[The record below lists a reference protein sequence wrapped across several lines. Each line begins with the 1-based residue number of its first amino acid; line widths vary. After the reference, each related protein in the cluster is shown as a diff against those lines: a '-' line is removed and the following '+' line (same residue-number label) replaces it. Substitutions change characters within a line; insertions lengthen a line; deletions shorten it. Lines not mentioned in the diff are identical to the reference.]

1 MPYSWSRASKMYKT
15 SLKQMW
21 KGSSHSCSKE
31 KKGSSHSCSKEKKGS
46 SHSCSKEKKGSSHS
60 CSKEKK
66 GSSHS
71 CSKEKEGSSYSCSKE
86 KKGSSHS
93 CSREKK
99 GASYS
104 SSRDKKGSSYFSS
117 REKKGSSYSRSS
129 SDEKTLVQDG
139 NLRALVTDRSLF
151 RLPLS
156 GTTFLLTSDTA
167 ILFFRNFSVYLCLLS
182 TTLTLSQALVYCTWF
197 DFDVAVFTGWLMF
210 FGVCVFAAFFGGG
223 GGG

>member
-1 MPYSWSRASKMYKT
+1 MAILWPTPGFKARTFVSSGTSTEGTLISASAMPYSWSRASKMYKT

-31 KKGSSHSCSKEKKGS
+31 KKGSS
-46 SHSCSKEKKGSSHS
+46 
-60 CSKEKK
+60 
-66 GSSHS
+66 
-71 CSKEKEGSSYSCSKE
+71 Y
-86 KKGSSHS
+86 S

-223 GGG
+223 GVDRWDW